1 MHVRQRVARP
11 PGVVPSVAR
20 SAFGRR
26 GLGCRSRVRR
36 RLMTAALLL
45 GSALPA
51 SPAGAHAV
59 PATADPASNAR
70 LAAPPRE
77 AVIRFTERVEA
88 RPSTL
93 EVLDSR
99 GQRVDLG
106 GAAVDPADPW
116 RYRVGLPPLPD
127 GAYTVSW
134 RVLSADDGHVT
145 SGAHAFTVGAVS
157 SAAGPA
163 GESGPTVRSGAGWR
177 PLARCLV
184 AVGGALL
191 LGALVAGPSLG
202 LGGAPWIGGMETLG
216 AIAVAGGGT
225 LDLALQAHAL
235 AGGRPLVGVLATLVG
250 TPPGLVWI
258 GRSGLVAL
266 LLLMSALPG
275 SRAPAGP
282 AAGRWWLRVALAAS
296 VVMAGGL
303 VSHGA
308 AVPEGRWLALGA
320 EALHLLAMASWV
332 GGLFA
337 FATVFWRT
345 RPAGASGSPAARTAL
360 AIPAFSRIA
369 VLAVGTVAVSG
380 LVLARFHLTS
390 WSAMVGTAYGRWL
403 AAKIAVFV
411 AMLALGA
418 WHQMWLAP
426 RLTRALAAR
435 ETAPEA
441 VLAFRRSVRREA
453 TLGLVALGL
462 AGALGVTAP
471 PAPPAAATPGAA
483 PAFRHERTFDEAR
496 VRLEVTPLHP
506 GPNAIRLTVTDPAG
520 RPLADATAAMVQVTP
535 VDASVGAVTFQLDRA
550 APGVFV
556 APSAALGLVGRWSG
570 RLVVQRTN
578 AYDVNDRFELVVA
591 EGAAAGE
598 PHGAHAASADRPPE
612 PAAPAPRGTP
622 FDRLTAGA
630 ALSMAVVTFA
640 LVLRSRRRLEAVRR
654 LLAET
659 PPPPARAPAP
669 R

>member
-1 MHVRQRVARP
+1 MEVRQLVARP

-26 GLGCRSRVRR
+26 GLGCRSRVWR

-45 GSALPA
+45 GSAVPA

-70 LAAPPRE
+70 LDAPPRE

-93 EVLDSR
+93 EVLDAR

-116 RYRVGLPPLPD
+116 RYRVGLPPLPE

-157 SAAGPA
+157 SPAGTA

-235 AGGRPLVGVLATLVG
+235 AGGRPLAGVLATLVG

-258 GRSGLVAL
+258 GRSGLVVL
-266 LLLMSALPG
+266 LLLVELCPDR
-275 SRAPAGP
+275 RAPAGP

-320 EALHLLAMASWV
+320 EALHLLAMASWA

-337 FATVFWRT
+337 FATVFWRA
-345 RPAGASGSPAARTAL
+345 RPGGRL
-360 AIPAFSRIA
+360 R
-369 VLAVGTVAVSG
+369 
-380 LVLARFHLTS
+380 LARR
-390 WSAMVGTAYGRWL
+390 ADC
-403 AAKIAVFV
+403 
-411 AMLALGA
+411 
-418 WHQMWLAP
+418 P
-426 RLTRALAAR
+426 RD
-435 ETAPEA
+435 
-441 VLAFRRSVRREA
+441 S
-453 TLGLVALGL
+453 
-462 AGALGVTAP
+462 
-471 PAPPAAATPGAA
+471 
-483 PAFRHERTFDEAR
+483 
-496 VRLEVTPLHP
+496 
-506 GPNAIRLTVTDPAG
+506 
-520 RPLADATAAMVQVTP
+520 
-535 VDASVGAVTFQLDRA
+535 
-550 APGVFV
+550 
-556 APSAALGLVGRWSG
+556 
-570 RLVVQRTN
+570 
-578 AYDVNDRFELVVA
+578 
-591 EGAAAGE
+591 
-598 PHGAHAASADRPPE
+598 
-612 PAAPAPRGTP
+612 
-622 FDRLTAGA
+622 
-630 ALSMAVVTFA
+630 
-640 LVLRSRRRLEAVRR
+640 R
-654 LLAET
+654 LLADR
-659 PPPPARAPAP
+659 RAGGGDPW

>member
-1 MHVRQRVARP
+1 
-11 PGVVPSVAR
+11 
-20 SAFGRR
+20 
-26 GLGCRSRVRR
+26 
-36 RLMTAALLL
+36 MTAALLL

-70 LAAPPRE
+70 LDASPRE
-77 AVIRFTERVEA
+77 AVVRFTERVEA

-93 EVLDSR
+93 EVLDAR

-116 RYRVGLPPLPD
+116 RYRVGLPPLPE

-157 SAAGPA
+157 SPVGTV
-163 GESGPTVRSGAGWR
+163 GESGSTVRSGAGWR
-177 PLARCLV
+177 PLARWLV

-191 LGALVAGPSLG
+191 LGALVASPSLG

-235 AGGRPLVGVLATLVG
+235 AGGRPLAGVLATLVG

-266 LLLMSALPG
+266 LLLVRALPG

-282 AAGRWWLRVALAAS
+282 AAGRWWFRVALAAS
-296 VVMAGGL
+296 VVMTGGL

-345 RPAGASGSPAARTAL
+345 RPASASGSPDAWTAL

-369 VLAVGTVAVSG
+369 VVAVGSVAVSG

-403 AAKIAVFV
+403 TAKIAVFA

-471 PAPPAAATPGAA
+471 PAPPAAAPPGAA

-520 RPLADATAAMVQVTP
+520 RPLADAIAAMVQVTP

-591 EGAAAGE
+591 EGAAAGGS
-598 PHGAHAASADRPPE
+598 HGAHAANAGQPPE
-612 PAAPAPRGTP
+612 STAPAPRGTP
-622 FDRLTAGA
+622 FDRVTAGA
-630 ALSMAVVTFA
+630 ALTIAAVTFA

-654 LLAET
+654 LLIDT
-659 PPPPARAPAP
+659 PQPPAPAPAP